1 MTAIYRLTAFT
12 GADQWYQHLSELL
25 NAPLFTGK
33 APTGYDTVICPAMVA
48 GSVKA
53 KRVIACLHRD
63 EPIRFKCDAVIYCSE
78 WLQKKYPVNV
88 PSMVFRPVNRL
99 EPLKDRGYV
108 GHQVGFINL
117 SISKGGHWAN
127 DCGVTV
133 LALDRA
139 VRRGGPNVSITPYM
153 PNPIT
158 FYNAIDYFCLPS
170 RSEGYST
177 VCLEALSQSLPIIA
191 THVPGIW
198 EVCNACA
205 YYINDKS
212 QIKTAVKEIGANYQA
227 WSAAAFA
234 RWEKIK
240 GLNDVEKL
248 KQFIYESE

>member
-12 GADQWYQHLSELL
+12 GADQWYSHIADLL

-33 APTGYDTVICPAMVA
+33 VPIGFDTVICPAMVA

-63 EPIRFKCDAVIYCSE
+63 EPIRAKCDAVIYCAE
-78 WLQKKYPVNV
+78 WLQKKYPVSV

-99 EPLKDRGYV
+99 EPYTQERVKLPL
-108 GHQVGFINL
+108 VGFINL
-117 SISKGGHWAN
+117 SLSKGGHWAN

-139 VRRGGPNVSITPYM
+139 VRRLTSNVVIWPYM
-153 PNPIT
+153 EDPTI
-158 FYNAIDYFCLPS
+158 FYRSIGYFCLPS

-191 THVPGIW
+191 TNIPGIR
-198 EVCNACA
+198 EVCADAA

-212 QIKTAVKEIGANYQA
+212 QIKTAVKEIGGNYTQ

-240 GLNDVEKL
+240 GLNDLEQL
-248 KQFIYESE
+248 KKFIYGS

>member
-12 GADQWYQHLSELL
+12 GADQWYQHVSELL
-25 NAPLFTGK
+25 NAPIFTGK
-33 APTGYDTVICPAMVA
+33 APTGFDTVICPAMVA
-48 GSVKA
+48 HTVKA

-63 EPIRFKCDAVIYCSE
+63 EPIRAKCDAVIYCAE
-78 WLQKKYPVNV
+78 WLQKKYPVTV

-117 SISKGGHWAN
+117 SLSKGGHWAN

-139 VRRGGPNVSITPYM
+139 VRRSASNITIIPYM
-153 PNPIT
+153 EDPKP
-158 FYNAIDYFCLPS
+158 FYNCISYFCLPS

-191 THVPGIW
+191 TNIPGIR
-198 EVCNACA
+198 EVCGDAA

-227 WSAAAFA
+227 WSAAAFE

-240 GLNDVEKL
+240 GLNDVEEL
-248 KQFIYESE
+248 KQFIYGS